1 MIYGLLI
8 HIDSWW
14 FTFHSHGLWDFSH
27 ANPIFR
33 MRPVSPGGPEVKQAY
48 DHCKKPIKKKNW
60 VIESEVWLFHVIS
73 WL

>member
-1 MIYGLLI
+1 MMIYGLLI

-48 DHCKKPIKKKNW
+48 DHCKKPIKKKLGDR
-60 VIESEVWLFHVIS
+60 I
-73 WL
+73 